1 MRQVKEYIMNV
12 KKLSVRV
19 YNNFVKPEFKL
30 SRKTFNEL
38 YASEA
43 LNTGNVE
50 IPARLTR
57 SGNPVIMR

>member
-1 MRQVKEYIMNV
+1 MNV
-12 KKLSVRV
+12 KKLSVRN
-19 YNNFVKPEFKL
+19 YNRFVKSEYKL
-30 SRKTFNEL
+30 SRKTFNEV